1 MQKIIVALKIDYFQF
16 HITSEVK
23 QTLDFKSGIEKNQR
37 FVQLLFHLFRGLLY
51 GREWRL
57 PFSLHHSAFE
67 VHIYCWQ

>member
-1 MQKIIVALKIDYFQF
+1 MQKIIVALNIDYFQF

-51 GREWRL
+51 GRE
-57 PFSLHHSAFE
+57 
-67 VHIYCWQ
+67 